1 MDLRVSLKYVYG
13 HYLCSLAV
21 QSAEVCYS
29 LSLMVCGVSTCCF
42 ISMRGRGL
50 DRVRC
55 SVVRR
60 KIRAHSLF
68 VPSLQHIS
76 YTQNVRFGDVSCW
89 HPALVISKLYLITE
103 KKHQINDSCCSSMLR
118 KLCE

>member
-13 HYLCSLAV
+13 HYLCSLAI

-89 HPALVISKLYLITE
+89 HPALVISKYLITE
-103 KKHQINDSCCSSMLR
+103 EKHQINDSCCSSMLR